1 MVSQELNICVDKIRD
16 NIPCL
21 KNIISFNTGM
31 DGPLLK
37 STFEA
42 INESLK
48 LRLESGTFTKEAVK
62 TFYDRLIES
71 KIKIA
76 DFVTAKS
83 ENICLTPNTSFGMNI
98 ALNAFDW
105 NSDSEIIA
113 SKEEYS
119 AVLFSL
125 YNIRQRYNTKITL
138 IDLALESPCNSILK
152 QLSQKTKAV
161 VLSHVFWQTGNLL
174 KELKEIILELRKK
187 NIISIIDGAQ
197 SVGVIKVNLNDLEPD
212 FYCAP
217 GHKWLMGPK
226 GTGFVYINQLLFNKR
241 PPYPSVIGFDSSE
254 YSPLERLYDL
264 NFNWTPKKNAS
275 LFEFGG
281 LCSSLFSGLS
291 RSIDFA
297 NDNLKSFDIFKQIQ
311 VLTDYL
317 IERLS
322 ENPKLEVV
330 TSKYN
335 GGLVSF
341 KHKTLLAS
349 DIVTMLWEKERIVV
363 RELQGL
369 NTVRISV
376 HYFNTKEEIDLLVQ
390 CLK

>member
-1 MVSQELNICVDKIRD
+1 MTIQEADYIDKIRA

-21 KNIISFNTGM
+21 ENIVCFNTGM

-48 LRLESGTFTKEAVK
+48 DRLESGTFTKEAVK
-62 TFYDRLIES
+62 TFHDRLIES

-76 DFVTAKS
+76 DFVTSKP
-83 ENICLTPNTSFGMNI
+83 ENICLTPNTSFGMSI

-105 NSDSEIIA
+105 DSDSEIIA

-119 AVLFSL
+119 AVLFAL
-125 YNIRQRYNTKITL
+125 YNIRQRYNAKINL
-138 IDLALESPCNSILK
+138 IDLDLESPYNSILK
-152 QLSQKTKAV
+152 HISQKTKAV

-174 KELKEIILELRKK
+174 KELKEIILGLRKK

-197 SVGVIKVNLNDLEPD
+197 SVGAIKVDLNELQPD

-226 GTGFVYINQLLFNKR
+226 GTGFMYLNQSLFNKR
-241 PPYPSVIGFDSSE
+241 PPWPSVIGFDSSE
-254 YSPLERLYDL
+254 YSPYERLYDL
-264 NFNWTPKKNAS
+264 NFNWASKKNAS

-281 LCSSLFSGLS
+281 LCSSSFSGLTK
-291 RSIDFA
+291 SIDFVK
-297 NDNLKSFDIFKQIQ
+297 DNLKSLDVFERIQ
-311 VLTDYL
+311 TLTNYL
-317 IERLS
+317 IGELNKNS
-322 ENPKLEVV
+322 SLEVV
-330 TSKYN
+330 TSKYH

-341 KHKTLLAS
+341 RHKSKAAS
-349 DIVTMLWEKERIVV
+349 DIVNMLWEKEKIMV

-376 HYFNTKEEIDLLVQ
+376 HYFNIKEEIDLLVHY
-390 CLK
+390 LKS